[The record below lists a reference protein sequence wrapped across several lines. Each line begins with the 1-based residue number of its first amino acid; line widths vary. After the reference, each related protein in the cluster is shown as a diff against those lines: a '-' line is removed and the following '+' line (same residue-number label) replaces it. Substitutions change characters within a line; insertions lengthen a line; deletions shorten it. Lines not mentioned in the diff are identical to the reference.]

1 MPATGL
7 HRRFVPG
14 RARAALLHGAL
25 RLVAE
30 EGLAGEKAAR
40 TAMGRVTCTDR
51 NGRSASD
58 AMGRKSKAPRGRPQQ
73 AATAGAPVAAQGS
86 RKPTA
91 TTRSDLAL
99 RGLTVFGLLLTAY
112 LTWGAASGAG
122 AAFCTEGSGCDV
134 VQSSQWSR
142 LLGLPIALW
151 GFALYAVLAWLAW
164 RPGSRVVRWRRL
176 WRMSFLG
183 LAISV
188 YLTVAGWIALQALCM
203 WCLLSLATMLAI
215 FALVQATRPEGAPGV
230 RRGPWLLGNG
240 LVAAG
245 VLVALQVSASGVLER
260 RGDPRLHG
268 LAEHLQRSGVTYY
281 GASWCANCRAQTRR
295 FGAAASR
302 LPYVECSPNGRNGGV
317 AFECI
322 SAGITGYPTWIIGG
336 RHYVEVIEP
345 ERLAAMTGYDWDA
358 PRRE

>member
-1 MPATGL
+1 MSRRPKARRGKPPHAATG
-7 HRRFVPG
+7 
-14 RARAALLHGAL
+14 
-25 RLVAE
+25 
-30 EGLAGEKAAR
+30 
-40 TAMGRVTCTDR
+40 
-51 NGRSASD
+51 
-58 AMGRKSKAPRGRPQQ
+58 AP
-73 AATAGAPVAAQGS
+73 PVAAQGG
-86 RKPTA
+86 RTPAAA
-91 TTRSDLAL
+91 TKSDLAL
-99 RGLTVFGLLLTAY
+99 RALTGFGLLLTAY
-112 LTWGAASGAG
+112 LAWVASSGTA

-142 LLGLPIALW
+142 FLGLPIALW
-151 GFALYAVLAWLAW
+151 GFGLYAVLAWLAW

-176 WRMSFLG
+176 WRVSFLG

-188 YLTVAGWIALQALCM
+188 YLTVAGWIALQALCL

-215 FALVQATRPEGAPGV
+215 FALVLASRPEGAPGV

-240 LVAAG
+240 LVALG
-245 VLVALQVSASGVLER
+245 LVAALQVSASGLLER

-281 GASWCANCRAQTRR
+281 GASWCANCREQSRR

-322 SAGITGYPTWIIGG
+322 GAGITGYPTWIIGG

-345 ERLAAMTGYDWDA
+345 QRLAAMTGYDWEA
-358 PRRE
+358 ARGE